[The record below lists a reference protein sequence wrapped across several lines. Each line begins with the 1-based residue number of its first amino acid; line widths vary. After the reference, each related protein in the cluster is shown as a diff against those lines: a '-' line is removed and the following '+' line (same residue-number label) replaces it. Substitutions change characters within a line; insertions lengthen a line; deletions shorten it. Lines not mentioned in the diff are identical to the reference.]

1 MAGSLKRIEQDI
13 ATLEEA
19 IAKIAQEFHSCYD
32 RYLQVLSHAVR
43 QQLIL
48 ATYHLC
54 TQGYPEAFLQLSYSE
69 RQQLQAG
76 IRDLAGQ
83 TQAKLTALVHTPI
96 AENAPRAAQGKLNSA
111 PQEETP
117 EEPGNPEPPEATAAS
132 NPPAESLSELKPL
145 LITPIRLLRWQE
157 NIEEAIRG
165 LLHALSHD
173 VNLLLQDA
181 GIILP
186 ELPEALLEAASKA
199 DPPPEAAGGS
209 PNLLNLTIETDDE
222 DDQQNP
228 NLTEL
233 ITVHLRLSEIE
244 FADPGVMGAR
254 HQIRNLV
261 ARLNRLGRDYQ
272 KKQRDRAVLEAESA
286 WRSSWFEE

>member
-19 IAKIAQEFHSCYD
+19 IAKIAQDFYSCYEN
-32 RYLQVLSHAVR
+32 YLQVLSQAVR

-69 RQQLQAG
+69 RQELQAG

-83 TQAKLTALVHTPI
+83 THTKLTALVRTPI
-96 AENAPRAAQGKLNSA
+96 AGDTPPPPGGKLSSA
-111 PQEETP
+111 PEEEPPEGERNP
-117 EEPGNPEPPEATAAS
+117 EEPEATAEPS
-132 NPPAESLSELKPL
+132 PPTKSLSELKPL
-145 LITPIRLLRWQE
+145 LITPIRLLHWQE
-157 NIEEAIRG
+157 NIEEAIQEI
-165 LLHALSHD
+165 LYTLSHD
-173 VNLLLQDA
+173 VNLLLQEA

-199 DPPPEAAGGS
+199 DPPPEATGGS
-209 PNLLNLTIETDDE
+209 PNLLHLTIETDDE
-222 DDQQNP
+222 DDKHSS
-228 NLTEL
+228 NLTQL
-233 ITVHLRLSEIE
+233 ITVHLRLPEIE
-244 FADPGVMGAR
+244 FADPAVMGAR

-261 ARLNRLGRDYQ
+261 GRLHRLGRDYQ

-286 WRSSWFEE
+286 WRSSWFEQ

>member
-32 RYLQVLSHAVR
+32 RYLQVLSQAVR

-54 TQGYPEAFLQLSYSE
+54 TQGYPEAFLQLSYAE

-83 TQAKLTALVHTPI
+83 TQVKLTALVRTPF
-96 AENAPRAAQGKLNSA
+96 A
-111 PQEETP
+111 EETP
-117 EEPGNPEPPEATAAS
+117 PSPKGKLSSAPEDETPEDAENPEEPEATATP

-157 NIEEAIRG
+157 NIEEAIREF
-165 LLHALSHD
+165 LHALSHD
-173 VNLLLQDA
+173 VNLLLQEA

-222 DDQQNP
+222 DDNEGG
-228 NLTEL
+228 NLSQL

-261 ARLNRLGRDYQ
+261 GRLHRLGRDYQ
-272 KKQRDRAVLEAESA
+272 KKQRERAVLEAESA